1 MSEDSHTIAAGG
13 TFTLQFMLEDRTT
26 ETYVFEAPDIE
37 GYIIGRADNL
47 SSYQPDIDLVALG
60 AQQRGIS
67 RRHAA
72 LVRYNDAVHII
83 DLDSTNGTYVN
94 GSRLPAYVACALKP
108 GDRLSFANLSLII
121 S

>member
-1 MSEDSHTIAAGG
+1 MMSQENIRAEDQ
-13 TFTLQFMLEDRTT
+13 FTLRFLQDDHQTDTHEFT
-26 ETYVFEAPDIE
+26 APGVE

-47 SSYQPDIDLVALG
+47 SSYQPDIDLVQLG

-67 RRHAA
+67 RRHAV
-72 LVRYNDAVHII
+72 LVRYQGYIHII

-94 GSRLPAYVACALKP
+94 GNRLPAYVAHPLKP